1 MRRALLI
8 APRFGQ
14 RPLIWLSGARVR
26 LLRERNLMFK
36 ADDYRLRLKALSETL
51 AEAKYALDIDNL
63 GEKLEYFKAEQEKP
77 EVWQDLEKSKTV
89 GREISSIENKMAS
102 YERGKTAIADAL
114 AFIDLIEE
122 ADDESLIPELE
133 QMISAAE
140 EDIEDMRIRAL
151 LKGKYD
157 ANNAILNLHS
167 GAGGTEA
174 CDWTQMLYRMYLRYC
189 EKAGFKVTELDM
201 ESGDEAGIKSVSF
214 RVEGENAYGFLKAEK
229 GVHRLVR
236 ISPFDSN
243 KRRHTSFAS
252 LEVMPEVD
260 DAGEVEIRDEDIRI
274 DVYRSS
280 GAGGQ
285 KVNKTETAIRITH
298 FPTGIV
304 VTCQNERSQLQ
315 NKEMAFQYLRA
326 KLIERQIAEREAA
339 DAEIK
344 GEIKKIEWGSQIRS
358 YVFCPYTLAKD
369 HRTGYENSNIQAVM
383 DGDIQGFIID
393 YLKKTV

>member
-1 MRRALLI
+1 
-8 APRFGQ
+8 
-14 RPLIWLSGARVR
+14 
-26 LLRERNLMFK
+26 MFK
-36 ADDYRLRLKALSETL
+36 ADDYRLRLKALSDTL

-63 GEKLEYFKAEQEKP
+63 GGKLSALQAEQQKP
-77 EVWQDLEKSKTV
+77 EVWQDLEKSKHI
-89 GREISSIENKMAS
+89 GREISSIENKIAA
-102 YERGKTAIADAL
+102 YKKGETAVAE
-114 AFIDLIEE
+114 AFAFVDLIEE

-140 EDIEDMRIRAL
+140 NDIEEMRIRAL

-157 ANNAILNLHS
+157 SNNAILNLHS

-189 EKAGFKVTELDM
+189 EQAGFKVTELDM
-201 ESGDEAGIKSVSF
+201 ENGDEAGIKSVSF

-260 DAGEVEIRDEDIRI
+260 DENEVEIRDEDIRI

-326 KLIERQIAEREAA
+326 KLIERQIADREAA

-358 YVFCPYTLAKD
+358 YVFCPYTLVKD
-369 HRTGYENSNIQAVM
+369 HRTGYENTNIQAVM

>member
-1 MRRALLI
+1 
-8 APRFGQ
+8 
-14 RPLIWLSGARVR
+14 
-26 LLRERNLMFK
+26 MFK
-36 ADDYRLRLKALSETL
+36 ADDYRLRLKALSDTL

-63 GEKLEYFKAEQEKP
+63 GGKLDELKAEQEKP
-77 EVWQDLEKSKTV
+77 EVWQDLEKSKHI
-89 GREISSIENKMAS
+89 GREISSIENKIAA
-102 YERGKTAIADAL
+102 YERGVVAIEEAMT
-114 AFIDLIEE
+114 FIDLIEE
-122 ADDESLIPELE
+122 AYDESLIPELE
-133 QMISAAE
+133 GMINVAE
-140 EDIEDMRIRAL
+140 DDIEQMRIRAL

-157 ANNAILNLHS
+157 ANNAMLNLHA

-174 CDWTQMLYRMYLRYC
+174 CDWTQMLYRMYQRYC
-189 EKAGFKVTELDM
+189 EQEGFKVTELDM

-243 KRRHTSFAS
+243 KRRHTSFSS

-260 DAGEVEIRDEDIRI
+260 DEGEVEIRDEDIRI

-358 YVFCPYTLAKD
+358 YVFCPYTLVKD
-369 HRTGYENSNIQAVM
+369 HRTGYENTNVQAVM

>member
-1 MRRALLI
+1 
-8 APRFGQ
+8 
-14 RPLIWLSGARVR
+14 
-26 LLRERNLMFK
+26 MFK
-36 ADDYRLRLKALSETL
+36 ADDYRLKLKALADTL
-51 AEAKYALDIDNL
+51 SEAKYALDIDNL
-63 GEKLEYFKAEQEKP
+63 GARLDALKKEQENP
-77 EVWQDLEKSKTV
+77 EVWQDLEKSAKI
-89 GREISSIENKMAS
+89 GREISSVENKITGYRKGEVAL
-102 YERGKTAIADAL
+102 ADAN

-133 QMISAAE
+133 QMISTAE
-140 EDIEDMRIRAL
+140 ADIEEMRIRAL
-151 LKGKYD
+151 LRGKYD
-157 ANNAILNLHS
+157 SNNAILNLHS

-174 CDWTQMLYRMYLRYC
+174 CDWTQMLYRMYCRYC
-189 EKAGFKVTELDM
+189 EQQGFKVTELDF
-201 ESGDEAGIKSVSF
+201 EDGDEAGLKSVSF
-214 RVEGENAYGFLKAEK
+214 KVDGENAYGFLKAEK

-252 LEVMPEVD
+252 LEVMPEIND
-260 DAGEVEIRDEDIRI
+260 ENEVEIRDEDIRI

-315 NKEMAFQYLRA
+315 NKAMAFEYLRA
-326 KLIERQIAEREAA
+326 KLVERQIAEREAA
-339 DAEIK
+339 DAELK

-358 YVFCPYTLAKD
+358 YVFCPYTLVKD
-369 HRTGYENSNIQAVM
+369 HRTGFENSNVQAVM
-383 DGDIQGFIID
+383 DGDLQGFIID

>member
-1 MRRALLI
+1 
-8 APRFGQ
+8 
-14 RPLIWLSGARVR
+14 
-26 LLRERNLMFK
+26 MFK
-36 ADDYRLRLKALSETL
+36 ADDYRLKLKALADTL
-51 AEAKYALDIDNL
+51 SEAKYALDIDNL
-63 GEKLEYFKAEQEKP
+63 GARLDALKKEQENP
-77 EVWQDLEKSKTV
+77 EVWQDLEKSAKI
-89 GREISSIENKMAS
+89 GREISSVENKITGYRKGEEAL
-102 YERGKTAIADAL
+102 ADAN

-133 QMISAAE
+133 QMISTAE
-140 EDIEDMRIRAL
+140 ADIEEMRIRAL
-151 LKGKYD
+151 LRGKYD
-157 ANNAILNLHS
+157 SNNAILNLHS

-174 CDWTQMLYRMYLRYC
+174 CDWTQMLYRMYCRYC
-189 EKAGFKVTELDM
+189 EQQGFKVTELDF
-201 ESGDEAGIKSVSF
+201 EDGDEAGLKSVSF
-214 RVEGENAYGFLKAEK
+214 KVDGENAYGFLKAEK

-252 LEVMPEVD
+252 LEVMPEIND
-260 DAGEVEIRDEDIRI
+260 ENEVEIRDEDIRI

-315 NKEMAFQYLRA
+315 NKAMAFEYLRA
-326 KLIERQIAEREAA
+326 KLVERQIAEREAA
-339 DAEIK
+339 DAELK

-358 YVFCPYTLAKD
+358 YVFCPYTLVKD
-369 HRTGYENSNIQAVM
+369 HRTGFENSNVQAVM
-383 DGDIQGFIID
+383 DGDLQGFIID

>member
-1 MRRALLI
+1 MPPYRGKR
-8 APRFGQ
+8 
-14 RPLIWLSGARVR
+14 R
-26 LLRERNLMFK
+26 LLRYIKGNFMFK
-36 ADDYRLRLKALSETL
+36 ADDYRLRLKSLSETL
-51 AEAKYALDIDNL
+51 AEAKYALDIDNI
-63 GEKLEYFKAEQEKP
+63 GDKLKELRAEQEKP
-77 EVWQDLEKSKTV
+77 EVWNDLEKSKHI
-89 GREISSIENKMAS
+89 GREISVIEGKIAAYNKGESAL
-102 YERGKTAIADAL
+102 KDAQ
-114 AFIDLIEE
+114 AFVDLIEE
-122 ADDESLIPELE
+122 ADDESLVPELE
-133 QMISAAE
+133 KMINSAE
-140 EDIEDMRIRAL
+140 SDIEEMRIKAL

-157 ANNAILNLHS
+157 ANNAILSLHA

-174 CDWTQMLYRMYLRYC
+174 CDWTQMLYRMYQRYC
-189 EKAGFKVTELDM
+189 EKEGFKVTELDR
-201 ESGDEAGIKSVSF
+201 EDGDEAGIKSVSF
-214 RVEGENAYGFLKAEK
+214 KVEGENAYGFLKAEK

-260 DAGEVEIRDEDIRI
+260 DEGEVEIRDEDIRI

-315 NKEMAFQYLRA
+315 NKAMAFQYLRA
-326 KLIERQIAEREAA
+326 KLVERQIAEREAA
-339 DAEIK
+339 DAELK

-358 YVFCPYTLAKD
+358 YVFCPYTLVKD
-369 HRTGYENSNIQAVM
+369 HRTGYEMTDIQAVM

-393 YLKKTV
+393 YLKKTG

>member
-1 MRRALLI
+1 M
-8 APRFGQ
+8 
-14 RPLIWLSGARVR
+14 
-26 LLRERNLMFK
+26 LRYLKGNFMFK
-36 ADDYRLRLKALSETL
+36 ADDYRLRLKSLSETL
-51 AEAKYALDIDNL
+51 AEAKYALDIDNI
-63 GEKLEYFKAEQEKP
+63 GDKLKELRAEQEKP
-77 EVWQDLEKSKTV
+77 EVWNDLEKSKHI
-89 GREISSIENKMAS
+89 GREISVIEGKIAS
-102 YERGKTAIADAL
+102 YEKGESALKDAQ
-114 AFIDLIEE
+114 AFVDLIEE
-122 ADDESLIPELE
+122 ADDESLVPELE
-133 QMISAAE
+133 KMINSAE
-140 EDIEDMRIRAL
+140 SDIEEMRIKAL

-157 ANNAILNLHS
+157 ANNAILSLHA

-174 CDWTQMLYRMYLRYC
+174 CDWTQMLYRMYQRYC
-189 EKAGFKVTELDM
+189 EKEGFKVTELDR
-201 ESGDEAGIKSVSF
+201 EDGDEAGIKSVSF
-214 RVEGENAYGFLKAEK
+214 KVEGENAYGFLKAEK
-229 GVHRLVR
+229 GVHKLVR

-260 DAGEVEIRDEDIRI
+260 DEGEVEIRDEDIRI

-315 NKEMAFQYLRA
+315 NKAMAFQYLRA
-326 KLIERQIAEREAA
+326 KLVERQIAEREAA
-339 DAEIK
+339 DAELK

-358 YVFCPYTLAKD
+358 YVFCPYTLVKD
-369 HRTGYENSNIQAVM
+369 HRTGYEMTDIQAVM

-393 YLKKTV
+393 YLKKTG